1 MFPPHFLP
9 SPPVQTCTI
18 YRKKTYNANNF
29 SDKPTAKGGRV
40 LSSVLSGIKIAVIGG
55 DDRELIL
62 IAELVKM
69 GATVAVAGF
78 PREMV
83 GHGAFVV
90 NSLVEACKEAE
101 VAILPLPGT
110 NPQGVVRAVYA
121 ENSLVLTE
129 EVIGLMAENAL
140 IIIGSARPF
149 LKNWAARRNLTLI
162 EVGEIDELA
171 ILNSIPSAEGAL
183 QIAMEETRITI
194 HGSQCCIVGFGR
206 VAITLARMLKAL
218 GAEVTVVARNRGQ
231 LARAYEMGCM
241 RAGYDNLKQIMN
253 YADIVFNTVPSLVLT
268 RDILQHARQETV
280 IIDLASQPGG
290 TDFEAANMFGI
301 KAILAPGLPGKVAPV
316 SAGKILADVI
326 PSLIINELSRTH
338 QYLFSR

>member
-1 MFPPHFLP
+1 M
-9 SPPVQTCTI
+9 
-18 YRKKTYNANNF
+18 
-29 SDKPTAKGGRV
+29 
-40 LSSVLSGIKIAVIGG
+40 SSVLSGIKIAVIGG

-62 IAELVKM
+62 VAELVKM

-90 NSLVEACKEAE
+90 NSLMEACKDAE
-101 VAILPLPGT
+101 VVILPLPGT
-110 NPQGVVRAVYA
+110 SPQGMVRAIYA
-121 ENSLVLTE
+121 ENPLVLTE
-129 EVIGLMAENAL
+129 EVMAAMAEKAL
-140 IIIGSARPF
+140 IIIGSARSF
-149 LKNWAARRNLTLI
+149 LKEWAFRRNYSLI
-162 EVGEIDELA
+162 EVAEMDELA

-183 QIAMEETRITI
+183 QIAMEETQITI
-194 HGSQCCIVGFGR
+194 HGSQSCIIGFGR
-206 VAITLARMLKAL
+206 VAVTLARMLKAL

-231 LARAYEMGCM
+231 LARAYEMGCT
-241 RAGYDNLKQIMN
+241 RAEYADLKQIMN

-268 RDILQHARQETV
+268 RDILKHARQETV
-280 IIDLASQPGG
+280 VIDLASQPGG
-290 TDFEAANMFGI
+290 TDFEAANTFGL

-326 PSLIINELSRTH
+326 PTLIINELSRTH

>member
-1 MFPPHFLP
+1 
-9 SPPVQTCTI
+9 
-18 YRKKTYNANNF
+18 
-29 SDKPTAKGGRV
+29 

-129 EVIGLMAENAL
+129 EVIGLMAVYAISNQSTQRIGKGRPDSNGYAL
-140 IIIGSARPF
+140 LHGY
-149 LKNWAARRNLTLI
+149 
-162 EVGEIDELA
+162 
-171 ILNSIPSAEGAL
+171 LNSPG
-183 QIAMEETRITI
+183 
-194 HGSQCCIVGFGR
+194 
-206 VAITLARMLKAL
+206 
-218 GAEVTVVARNRGQ
+218 
-231 LARAYEMGCM
+231 
-241 RAGYDNLKQIMN
+241 MN
-253 YADIVFNTVPSLVLT
+253 YFRAFAGHLAYLV
-268 RDILQHARQETV
+268 ISY
-280 IIDLASQPGG
+280 IID
-290 TDFEAANMFGI
+290 
-301 KAILAPGLPGKVAPV
+301 
-316 SAGKILADVI
+316 
-326 PSLIINELSRTH
+326 
-338 QYLFSR
+338 